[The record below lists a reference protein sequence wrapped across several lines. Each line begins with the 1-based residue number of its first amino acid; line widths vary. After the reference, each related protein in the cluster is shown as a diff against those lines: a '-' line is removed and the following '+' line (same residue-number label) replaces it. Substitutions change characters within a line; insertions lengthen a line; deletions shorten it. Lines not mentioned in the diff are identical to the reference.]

1 MNYFIGAIVGIVWGA
16 LAAIVNSFIT
26 KSCIAKGTQK
36 AITSMNAAHMVNDLI
51 ALAVV
56 YFLRHVLPFSFEAT
70 IIGTAVS
77 LSLLSVILTF
87 KMGKK
92 M

>member
-1 MNYFIGAIVGIVWGA
+1 MNYLIGAIVGLFWGA
-16 LAAIVNSFIT
+16 LAAIVNSLIT
-26 KSCIAKGTQK
+26 KSCIEKGTQK
-36 AITSMNAAHMVNDLI
+36 AITAMNGAHMGVDLV

-56 YFLRHVLPFSFEAT
+56 YFLRHLLPFSFEAT

-87 KMGKK
+87 KMGRKL
-92 M
+92 

>member
-1 MNYFIGAIVGIVWGA
+1 MNYLIGAIVGLVWGA
-16 LAAIVNSFIT
+16 LAAIVNSLIT
-26 KSCIAKGTQK
+26 KSCIEKGTQK
-36 AITSMNAAHMVNDLI
+36 AITTMNGAHMGVDLV

-56 YFLRHVLPFSFEAT
+56 YFLRHLLPFSFEAT

-87 KMGKK
+87 KMGRKL
-92 M
+92 

>member
-1 MNYFIGAIVGIVWGA
+1 MNYVIGAIVGLVWGA
-16 LAAIVNSFIT
+16 LAAVINSLIT

-36 AITSMNAAHMVNDLI
+36 AITTMNAVHMANDLV

-56 YFLRHVLPFSFEAT
+56 YFLRHILPFSFEAA

-77 LSLLSVILTF
+77 LSLLSVIITF